1 MPLIVP
7 TALSLESKASYLRTL
22 PSIRERCSRVF
33 ELAKQGTLEYFDYH
47 PDKEIDVTD
56 FCLGIIKRD
65 FGSDYHKIPPHGR
78 WRHFDLGRNR
88 VEPLLSKWTDV
99 TPKEAS
105 KRLIDLFVVSVL
117 LDAGAG
123 KDWAYHEKDSGEKYS
138 RSEGLAI
145 CSIHMFEDGLFSG
158 VSDQTYQVD
167 AAGLSKITV
176 EAVVQHMQV
185 SDSNPLVG
193 LEGRTSL
200 LRNLSDA
207 LRASPELFGD
217 DGRPGNM
224 LGKSFPNAEKS
235 STHSFV
241 DYLERESKTEGSTQL
256 VPLAALWHVLIDGL
270 NPIWPASRTKLAGVS
285 LGDVW
290 PCTALKAQSESDV
303 EGEDLVPFHKLTQW
317 MTYSLVEAIT
327 HTMKW
332 KFVGMEDMTGLPEYR
347 NGGLLLDLGVL
358 TLKPNVLPI
367 DAKSGLPKASSS
379 DPAIVEWRALTVIML
394 DRIADS
400 IRTKL
405 QLSPEQLNLA
415 QVLESATWKGG
426 REIAKQKRP
435 ETGGPP
441 LELESDGTVF

>member
-1 MPLIVP
+1 MSMLVP
-7 TALSLESKASYLRTL
+7 TSLSLKDKASYLRTL
-22 PSIRERCSRVF
+22 PAIRERCGRVF
-33 ELAKQGTLEYFDYH
+33 ELAKAGKLEYFDYH
-47 PDKEIDVTD
+47 PDKEEDVTAY
-56 FCLGIIKRD
+56 CLNIIQRD
-65 FGSDYHKIPPHGR
+65 FGTDYNKIPPHGR
-78 WRHFDLGRNR
+78 WRHFDLGNER
-88 VEPLLSKWTDV
+88 VEPLYAKWQSAGTH
-99 TPKEAS
+99 ESS
-105 KRLIDLFVVSVL
+105 KRLVDLFLVSVL

-123 KDWAYHEKDSGEKYS
+123 KDWSYHEKSTGQTYS

-145 CSIHMFEDGLFSG
+145 CSLHMFEDGLFS
-158 VSDQTYQVD
+158 SQPDQPHRVD
-167 AAGLSKITV
+167 AVGLSKITPQTV
-176 EAVVQHMQV
+176 ASHMQV
-185 SDSNPLVG
+185 SESNPIVG

-207 LRASPELFGD
+207 LSASPELFGS

-224 LGKSFPNAEKS
+224 LDFLEK
-235 STHSFV
+235 
-241 DYLERESKTEGSTQL
+241 ESKLEGSTRL

-290 PCTALKAQSESDV
+290 PCNALKANSPSTSE
-303 EGEDLVPFHKLTQW
+303 EGDDFVPFHKLTQW
-317 MTYSLVEAIT
+317 LTYSLVEAIT
-327 HTMKW
+327 FTNRNW
-332 KFVGMEDMTGLPEYR
+332 KFVGLEDMTGLPEYR
-347 NGGLLLDLGVL
+347 NGGLLLDIGVI

-367 DAKSGLPKASSS
+367 DPNSGLPKAASS

-400 IRTKL
+400 IRKKL
-405 QLSPEQLNLA
+405 NLTPDQLNLA

-435 ETGGPP
+435 ASGGPP